1 MSMADKYDI
10 AIIGGGING
19 IGIARD
25 AAGRGLSV
33 ILLEKNDLA
42 SGTSSAATKLIH
54 GGLRYLEQYEFSL
67 VREALKEREVLWN
80 LAPHIIHPLRFVL
93 PHHKGLRSSFLIR
106 IGLFLYDHIGGRKKL
121 PASVSLDLKTD
132 EAGRPLKDNFD
143 FGFEYSDCW
152 VDDARLVVL
161 NAMDARE
168 NGADI
173 LTNTEVTGA
182 ERKSD
187 HWLVQFQNKNGQKSE
202 IQAGALINAAG
213 PWVAEVLNNTLRANS
228 RADVRLIKGSHI
240 VVRKLFDHNKAYMFQ
255 NEDRRIIFAIP
266 YEGEYTLIGT
276 TDIEYEGD
284 PAKVR
289 ITEDEINYL
298 CESASEYFKA
308 PIVPADVVWSY
319 SGVRPLFD
327 DGDADAQ
334 EVTRDFVLDVN
345 GTAYEPVLLNIF
357 GGKLTTYRY
366 LAEKAL
372 EKISPWLPDE
382 SEAWTDTKV
391 LPGGDIQ
398 VENIQNYIEE
408 QKKKYPELSPE
419 LINRLI
425 RLYGTRAN
433 KILNGTKTEDDLGEH
448 FGSNLYSKEVSYL
461 VKNEWATT
469 ADDILWRRTKLGIRF
484 TPEQKN
490 RLIEWL
496 DKNSL

>member
-1 MSMADKYDI
+1 MADKYDI

-67 VREALKEREVLWN
+67 VREALKEREVLWK

-106 IGLFLYDHIGGRKKL
+106 LGLFLYDHIGGRKKL
-121 PASVSLDLKTD
+121 PASTSLNLKVD
-132 EAGRPLKDNFD
+132 EAGKPLKDEFE

-168 NGADI
+168 RGANI
-173 LTNTEVTGA
+173 LTKSTVTGA
-182 ERKSD
+182 VRNSD
-187 HWLVQFQNKNGQKSE
+187 HWSVQYKDSKGNQSE
-202 IQAGALINAAG
+202 VSAGALINAAG
-213 PWVAEVLNNTLRANS
+213 PWVADVLNNTLRANS

-240 VVRKLFDHNKAYMFQ
+240 VVNKLFDHDRAYIFQ

-266 YEGEYTLIGT
+266 YENQYTLIGT
-276 TDIEYEGD
+276 TDIEYDGD
-284 PAKVR
+284 PAEVK
-289 ITEDEINYL
+289 ITDEETSYL
-298 CESASEYFKA
+298 CECASEYFKS

-319 SGVRPLFD
+319 SGVRPLYD

-345 GTAYEPVLLNIF
+345 GASHEPVLLNIF

-372 EKISPWLPDE
+372 AKIAPWLPDM
-382 SEAWTDTKV
+382 AGPWTDREA
-391 LPGGDIQ
+391 LPGGD
-398 VENIQNYIEE
+398 VSPESLEAYISQ
-408 QKKKYPELSPE
+408 QKEKYNGLSPD
-419 LINRLI
+419 LIERLVQ
-425 RLYGTRAN
+425 LYGTRSN
-433 KILNGTKTEDDLGEH
+433 KILNGTKSHEDLGEH
-448 FGSNLYSKEVSYL
+448 FGADLYSKEVSYL
-461 VKNEWATT
+461 MENEWAST
-469 ADDILWRRTKLGIRF
+469 ADDILWRRTKLGLHF
-484 TPEQKN
+484 TPDQKN